1 MKETTTQ
8 ESKTLVLVFKVL
20 DLTSDRR
27 TAAIPLT
34 RRNVIIIIIIIIII
48 ISFAKPHC
56 QAFESATTTERLQV
70 GEGYTV
76 PIKNYLN

>member
-48 ISFAKPHC
+48 SFAKPHC

>member
-34 RRNVIIIIIIIIII
+34 RRNVIIIIIIII
-48 ISFAKPHC
+48 SFAKPHC